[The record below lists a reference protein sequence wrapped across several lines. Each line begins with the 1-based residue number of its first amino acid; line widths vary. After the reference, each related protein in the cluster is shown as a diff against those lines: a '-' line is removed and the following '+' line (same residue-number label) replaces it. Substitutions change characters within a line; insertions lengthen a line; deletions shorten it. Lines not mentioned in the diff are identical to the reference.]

1 MKPPLPRT
9 LSAVPRLP
17 HVQLEIIKAIQ
28 ALLDQHVQPPP
39 PAEKALIS
47 PLDEEVG
54 RELREACR
62 LWLSVRSRS
71 RAAGLMATKA
81 AIDDPVH
88 PGWPARTPD
97 GKGGQFR
104 PKDGEIVVAANTP
117 GMGHNQGPPLDAPPP
132 IPPRPPSSRSAL
144 NAFVKAAAYWLAAVT
159 GGMAARYIRILQGV
173 YWIATQAL
181 PYIRAYLS
189 PPKTLKELQQDV
201 QNPETGYEIHHI
213 VEQTLARD
221 EGFPE
226 SMIEGPDNL
235 VRVSTLKHRQISA
248 WFQTKN
254 DDFDGLSPRNYL
266 RGKSWQERRRV
277 GIDALIRFGVLKP

>member
-1 MKPPLPRT
+1 MTGLRKS
-9 LSAVPRLP
+9 SAMRSGFY
-17 HVQLEIIKAIQ
+17 AS
-28 ALLDQHVQPPP
+28 
-39 PAEKALIS
+39 PASIPMNPAC
-47 PLDEEVG
+47 
-54 RELREACR
+54 LREAQKADSGQRVVVTTPQVKREAFSRRPTISGTLSPSTLRAIPLAWATTRGR
-62 LWLSVRSRS
+62 LSMRR
-71 RAAGLMATKA
+71 R
-81 AIDDPVH
+81 
-88 PGWPARTPD
+88 
-97 GKGGQFR
+97 QF
-104 PKDGEIVVAANTP
+104 
-117 GMGHNQGPPLDAPPP
+117 L
-132 IPPRPPSSRSAL
+132 PRPPASRSAL

-159 GGMAARYIRILQGV
+159 RGVAARYISILQGV

-213 VEQTLARD
+213 VEQTPARD
-221 EGFPE
+221 ERFPE

-235 VRVSTLKHRQISA
+235 VRISTLKHRQISA